1 METVTVEPMVLA
13 PNKVTGHQ
21 YKIVWQGAKQ
31 IGPAAYITGPGYQPP
46 AYEIIDMTTNQTVVE
61 QQLFEWYDPE
71 HGEAVEVLSP
81 MFDGVVLK
89 ITGVD
94 VTYGSPAENPI
105 NNVELTG
112 GSVPGMDGGYPISRC
127 PREHLA

>member
-1 METVTVEPMVLA
+1 
-13 PNKVTGHQ
+13 
-21 YKIVWQGAKQ
+21 
-31 IGPAAYITGPGYQPP
+31 
-46 AYEIIDMTTNQTVVE
+46 MTTNQTVVE

-112 GSVPGMDGGYPISRC
+112 GSVPGWTVDIQSPGAGGNTWPNIFWATYYP
-127 PREHLA
+127 PT